1 MDKNYP
7 LTIFIINGHKL
18 FLVIINK
25 GFKMRQYESYKC
37 NACGNVIEVQ
47 NVGGGTLSCCDQEMK
62 MVTENLTL
70 VNLMKSFAG
79 ESQARNKY
87 EYFAKVA
94 QKDGYRDIA
103 EHFQRAANNEKVH
116 AKLELSLHNRMIN
129 DSQESFGDTKENL
142 QAAID
147 GESYENVTM
156 YPDFAKIAKDEGYSE
171 AARLF
176 TGIGKIE
183 VEHENMFK
191 MLLER
196 LESDT
201 EFVSDNEEEE
211 WICEV
216 CGHVHRGKK
225 PPKTCPVCKHPQ
237 EYQSRLNSKK

>member
-1 MDKNYP
+1 
-7 LTIFIINGHKL
+7 
-18 FLVIINK
+18 
-25 GFKMRQYESYKC
+25 MRQYESYRC
-37 NACGNVIEVQ
+37 NKCGNVVEVQ
-47 NVGGGTLSCCDQEMK
+47 SVGGGELHCCGEAMEMT
-62 MVTENLTL
+62 TENLTL

-94 QKDGYRDIA
+94 QKEGYRDIA

-116 AKLELSLHNRMIN
+116 AKLELALNNRMTSGTDEN
-129 DSQESFGDTKENL
+129 FGDTKANL
-142 QAAID
+142 QMAID
-147 GESYENVTM
+147 GESYENTTM
-156 YPDFAKIAKDEGYSE
+156 YPDFAAIAKEEGHKE
-171 AARLF
+171 AYRLF

-196 LESDT
+196 LEADA
-201 EFVSDNEEEE
+201 EHVSDNAEEA

-216 CGHVHRGKK
+216 CGHVHYGKK
-225 PPKTCPVCKHPQ
+225 ALKNCPVCDHGQ